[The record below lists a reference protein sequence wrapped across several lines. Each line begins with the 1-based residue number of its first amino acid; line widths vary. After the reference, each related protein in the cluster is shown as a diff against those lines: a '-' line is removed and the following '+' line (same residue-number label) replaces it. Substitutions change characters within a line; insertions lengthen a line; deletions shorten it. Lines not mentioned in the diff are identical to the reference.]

1 MSGPRLAPDGAS
13 DRTVR
18 VTDYYPRQSK
28 LKTGLHCDCPRCGES
43 NLCDGLLTV
52 RERCPV
58 RDFENAYL
66 NSSDGT
72 DFIIIVFCS
81 ALVLEAIAHMQPFK
95 A

>member
-1 MSGPRLAPDGAS
+1 
-13 DRTVR
+13 
-18 VTDYYPRQSK
+18 
-28 LKTGLHCDCPRCGES
+28 
-43 NLCDGLLTV
+43 
-52 RERCPV
+52 V